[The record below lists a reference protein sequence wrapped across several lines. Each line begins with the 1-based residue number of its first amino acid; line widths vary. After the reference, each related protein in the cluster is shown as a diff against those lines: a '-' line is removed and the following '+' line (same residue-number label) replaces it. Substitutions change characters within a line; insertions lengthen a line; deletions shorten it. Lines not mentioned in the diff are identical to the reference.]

1 MKRWLWIFA
10 LVLCVAPTLAQIPTE
25 EELLR
30 QLGMGGTFAFG
41 NLAVR
46 ELQRGQDPVEQF
58 KRFFVEAGL
67 PLSSDQVK
75 RLGSL
80 VDFQVEAMVAASG
93 NEQKIE
99 QLNGDYNRKLI
110 ELLTPQQRTE
120 LRRYRTQQIMMVGGF
135 QALKLILE
143 NGQTPFSPEQEREVR
158 AVYLDFDTKVDQLPK
173 PANGVTNRAD
183 LDRLENV
190 ALGRVVR
197 LLTPAQRKVL
207 ATSRQGSITSK
218 VRP

>member
-10 LVLCVAPTLAQIPTE
+10 LILCVAPTLAQIPTE

-30 QLGMGGTFAFG
+30 QLGMGGTFAIG

-58 KRFFVEAGL
+58 KRFFLEAGS
-67 PLSSDQVK
+67 PLSSAQVK
-75 RLGSL
+75 QLSSL
-80 VDFQVEAMVAASG
+80 VDSQVEAMVAAGS
-93 NEQKIE
+93 NEQKTL
-99 QLNGDYNRKLI
+99 QLNADYNRKLL

-120 LRRYRTQQIMMVGGF
+120 LRRYRTQQIMMGGGF
-135 QALKLILE
+135 EALKLILE
-143 NGQTPFSPEQEREVR
+143 NGQTPFSPDQEKEVR
-158 AVYLDFDTKVDQLPK
+158 AVYLDFDAKVDQLPK
-173 PANGVTNRAD
+173 PAKGATNRAD

>member
-10 LVLCVAPTLAQIPTE
+10 SVLCVAPTLAQIPTE

-30 QLGMGGTFAFG
+30 QLGMGGTFAIG

-58 KRFFVEAGL
+58 KRFFVEAGS
-67 PLSSDQVK
+67 PLSSAQM
-75 RLGSL
+75 RQLSSL
-80 VDFQVEAMVAASG
+80 VDSQVEAIVAAGSD
-93 NEQKIE
+93 EQKTQ
-99 QLNGDYNRKLI
+99 QLNTDYKRKLI
-110 ELLTPQQRTE
+110 ELLTPQQRIE
-120 LRRYRTQQIMMVGGF
+120 LRRYRTQQIMMGGGF

-143 NGQTPFSPEQEREVR
+143 NGQTPFSPEQEKEVR
-158 AVYLDFDTKVDQLPK
+158 AVYLDFDAKVDQLPK
-173 PANGVTNRAD
+173 PAKGAPNRAD

-197 LLTPAQRKVL
+197 LLTPAQRKIL